1 MPASRPVRILLAD
14 DSPAVRWSMRRLLEA
29 EPDFIVVA
37 AVENGLRAVEETQR
51 LRPDV
56 LILDI
61 EMPVM
66 GGLEAMGRLA
76 AARSGTAVIV
86 SSTLTRRNA
95 EISLRALQLGAADC
109 MAKPGAMGGE
119 SDPEAYAREIKAKI
133 RDLAARQRVG
143 RPQAA
148 DIEATRWPPLGTA
161 RPQVVAIGASTGGPQ
176 ALIKLLPEIAAI
188 PVPILITQHMPPM
201 FTAVLADHIARACKM
216 PCSEARDQAEVTPG
230 IHVAP
235 GGHHM
240 LVAAENGHPHFAITQ
255 DPPENYCRPA
265 VDPMLRSIVG
275 VYGPRTLAVILT
287 GMGSDGLVGCRQ
299 VAAAGGTVI
308 AQDEASS
315 VVWGMP
321 RAVAAAG
328 LCSAVLPLPR
338 LGAAVRSLFA

>member
-1 MPASRPVRILLAD
+1 MPVPCPVRILLAD
-14 DSPAVRWSMRRLLEA
+14 DSAVVRWSMRRLLEA
-29 EPDFIVVA
+29 EPDFVVVG

-51 LRPDV
+51 MRPDV

-61 EMPVM
+61 EMPLM

-76 AARSGTAVIV
+76 AARTGTAVII
-86 SSTLTRRNA
+86 SSALTRRNA
-95 EISLRALQLGAADC
+95 EISIRALELGASDC
-109 MAKPGAMGGE
+109 VAKPGAMGGD
-119 SDPEAYAREIKAKI
+119 SDPDAYAQELKAKI
-133 RDLAARQRVG
+133 RDLVSRRRAGEPRS
-143 RPQAA
+143 A
-148 DIEATRWPPLGTA
+148 DIEARRWPPVGTL
-161 RPQVVAIGASTGGPQ
+161 RPEVVAIGSSTGGPQ
-176 ALIKLLPEIAAI
+176 ALLRLLPEIAVV
-188 PVPILITQHMPPM
+188 PVPILVTQHMPPM

-216 PCSEARDQAEVTPG
+216 PCGEARNQAEVTPG

-240 LVAAENGHPHFAITQ
+240 LVVAENGHTRFAITQ

-265 VDPMLRSIVG
+265 VDPMLRSVAGI
-275 VYGPRTLAVILT
+275 YGARTLAVILT
-287 GMGSDGLVGCRQ
+287 GMGSDGLQGCRQ

-338 LGAAVRSLFA
+338 LGAAVRALFV

>member
-1 MPASRPVRILLAD
+1 MPALRPIRILLAD
-14 DSPAVRWSMRRLLEA
+14 DSAVVRLSMRRLLEA
-29 EPDFIVVA
+29 EPDFVVVG

-76 AARSGTAVIV
+76 AARSGAAVIV

-95 EISLRALQLGAADC
+95 EISMRALELGAADC

-119 SDPEAYAREIKAKI
+119 TDPDSYAQAIKARI
-133 RDLAARQRVG
+133 RDLVSRQRTG
-143 RPQAA
+143 KPQAA
-148 DIEATRWPPLGTA
+148 DIEARRWPPVGAA
-161 RPQVVAIGASTGGPQ
+161 RPQVVVIGASTGGPQ
-176 ALIKLLPEIAAI
+176 ALLTLLPEIATV
-188 PVPILITQHMPPM
+188 PVPILVTQHMPPM
-201 FTAVLADHIARACKM
+201 FTTVLAEHIARACKM
-216 PCSEARDQAEVTPG
+216 PCGEARDQAAVTPG
-230 IHVAP
+230 IHIAP

-240 LVAAENGHPHFAITQ
+240 LVVAANGHIRFAVTQ

-265 VDPMLRSIVG
+265 VDPMLRSAVG
-275 VYGPRTLAVILT
+275 VYGARTLAVILT
-287 GMGSDGLVGCRQ
+287 GMGSDGLQGCRQ
-299 VAAAGGTVI
+299 IAAAGGTVI

-315 VVWGMP
+315 AVWGMP

-338 LGAAVRSLFA
+338 LGAAVRALFS

>member
-1 MPASRPVRILLAD
+1 MPASRTVRILLAD
-14 DSPAVRWSMRRLLEA
+14 DSAAVRWSMRRLLEA
-29 EPDFIVVA
+29 EPDFAVVG
-37 AVENGLRAVEETQR
+37 AVENGLRAVEEALR

-95 EISLRALQLGAADC
+95 EISLRALELGAADC
-109 MAKPGAMGGE
+109 IAKPGALGGE
-119 SDPEAYAREIKAKI
+119 SDPETYAREIKAKI
-133 RDLAARQRVG
+133 RDLAARQRAE
-143 RPQAA
+143 RPRAA
-148 DIEATRWPPLGTA
+148 DVEARRWPPVGSM

-176 ALIKLLPEIAAI
+176 ALLKLLPEIASVQ
-188 PVPILITQHMPPM
+188 VPILITQHMPPM
-201 FTAVLADHIARACKM
+201 FTAVLADHIARACNV
-216 PCSEARDQAEVTPG
+216 PCREARDRAEITLG

-240 LVAAENGHPHFAITQ
+240 LVAAENGHSYFSITQ

-275 VYGPRTLAVILT
+275 IYGAHTLAVILT
-287 GMGSDGLVGCRQ
+287 GMGSDGLAGCRQ
-299 VAAAGGTVI
+299 VAAVGGTVI
-308 AQDEASS
+308 AQDEATS

-328 LCSAVLPLPR
+328 LCNAVLPLPR
-338 LGAAVRSLFA
+338 LGEAVRSLFA